1 MQIVHVIILISA
13 FVQFARRYFGHKRTI
28 RPNAKKLY
36 SLFMNRNN
44 MTWDMFTSKVR
55 TYQRGFMGEPKEI
68 RPGRGEFHENPAACI
83 CEKYDSDTRVD
94 FSLISQD
101 GNKGKI
107 GRGVS
112 VPPNINSRAGEVEL
126 SDFDYGEDSPIG
138 KESTDPTDP
147 DSTDPDSEDNEMEES
162 LSD

>member
-1 MQIVHVIILISA
+1 MQIVHVIILIST

-36 SLFMNRNN
+36 SLFLNRNN
-44 MTWDMFTSKVR
+44 MTWDMFSSKVR

-83 CEKYDSDTRVD
+83 CEKSDSDTRID
-94 FSLISQD
+94 SLTIHD
-101 GNKGKI
+101 GNKATT

-112 VPPNINSRAGEVEL
+112 APPNINSRGGEVDM

-138 KESTDPTDP
+138 KEPTDPTDP
-147 DSTDPDSEDNEMEES
+147 DSTDLDSDDNDVEET